1 MSKSARQTEIET
13 EDAQTEEE
21 LHMTAAEMEAAHPVP
36 VPTAITVTSD
46 GEIVPA
52 SVGCT
57 LKGATLA
64 KLSEMF
70 GTGTLGGYGD
80 AMDLSDLDYEQ
91 ALAEAGTYE
100 DDYPLVDEADLIG
113 VPFVIVGVQLN
124 DTDLNVTGV
133 YVNVRCRYLGGEQAG
148 EKFSFN
154 DGSTGVYAQL
164 LRMAGAMPEPRPI
177 KVAGGLRVSTYHY
190 SPLHGVTKEG
200 TPNAA
205 TFYLNSSTSA
215 KLIEKS
221 KLAIAALG
229 K

>member
-1 MSKSARQTEIET
+1 MSKSARQIEIDAE
-13 EDAQTEEE
+13 EAQTEEE

-36 VPTAITVTSD
+36 VPTATTVTSD
-46 GEIVPA
+46 GEIVA
-52 SVGCT
+52 
-57 LKGATLA
+57 KGATLA

-70 GTGTLGGYGD
+70 GTGTLAEYGN
-80 AMDLSDLDYEQ
+80 AMDLSDLDYDQ
-91 ALAEAGTYE
+91 ALVEAGTYE

-113 VPFVIVGVQLN
+113 VPFVIVGLQLN
-124 DTDLNVTGV
+124 STDLNVTGV
-133 YVNVRCRYLGGEQAG
+133 YVNVRCRYLGGDQAG

-164 LRMAGAMPEPRPI
+164 LRIAGTMPEPRPI

-200 TPNAA
+200 VANAA

-215 KLIEKS
+215 KLLEKS

>member
-13 EDAQTEEE
+13 EEAQTEGE

-36 VPTAITVTSD
+36 APTATTVTSD

-52 SVGCT
+52 
-57 LKGATLA
+57 KGATLA

-80 AMDLSDLDYEQ
+80 AMDLSDLDYDQ

-164 LRMAGAMPEPRPI
+164 LRIAGTMPEPRPI

-205 TFYLNSSTSA
+205 TFYLNSSTSS